1 MAKLTDVTLGLYES
15 GIRITCEDIDLDD
28 FVEIGNGNKFM
39 EILNDIYYQ
48 LDPNATYE
56 ITELGKQYL
65 KELKENEE
73 KN

>member
-56 ITELGKQYL
+56 ITELGRQYL

-73 KN
+73 N

>member
-1 MAKLTDVTLGLYES
+1 MKLTDVTLSLYES
-15 GIRITCEDIDLDD
+15 GIHISCEDIDLDD
-28 FVEIGNGNKFM
+28 FVELGNGNKFM
-39 EILNDIYYQ
+39 DILNDIYYQ

-65 KELKENEE
+65 KDLKENE

>member
-15 GIRITCEDIDLDD
+15 GIRIVCEDIELDD
-28 FVEIGNGNKFM
+28 FVELGNGNKFM
-39 EILNDIYYQ
+39 DILNDIYYQ

-65 KELKENEE
+65 KELKENE